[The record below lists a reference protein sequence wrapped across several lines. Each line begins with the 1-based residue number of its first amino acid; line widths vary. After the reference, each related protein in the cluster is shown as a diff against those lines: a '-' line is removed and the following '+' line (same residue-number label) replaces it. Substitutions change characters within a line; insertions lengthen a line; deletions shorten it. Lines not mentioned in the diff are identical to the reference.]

1 MEISLNLIEEAV
13 KLNSVEE
20 VRKALIEYIRV
31 EPENSEKIINALNYA
46 KENIQGLFEIH
57 DGTKLEEDN
66 KWTKEYFLKT
76 LQDLSK
82 NFSEERFNHLC
93 LVGVFIYPNIDDSD
107 QDTVIINNVK
117 PVCDAEIKF
126 EKVKSV
132 LALGT
137 GLLIGYIIG
146 KKINKKR

>member
-13 KLNSVEE
+13 KLNSTEE

-31 EPENSEKIINALNYA
+31 EPENSEKIINALNFA
-46 KENIQGLFEIH
+46 KENIQGLFEVH

-93 LVGVFIYPNIDDSD
+93 LVGAFIYPNVDNSD

-117 PVCDAEIKF
+117 PVSDSEIKF
-126 EKVKSV
+126 EKVKSA

>member
-13 KLNSVEE
+13 KSNSIEE

-46 KENIQGLFEIH
+46 KENIKGLFEIH
-57 DGTKLEEDN
+57 DGAKLEEDN

-76 LQDLSK
+76 LQDL
-82 NFSEERFNHLC
+82 
-93 LVGVFIYPNIDDSD
+93 
-107 QDTVIINNVK
+107 
-117 PVCDAEIKF
+117 
-126 EKVKSV
+126 
-132 LALGT
+132 LGT